1 MTIST
6 PRTPSSIAAAVL
18 CRGWERSL
26 AENKVMPPALTTTG
40 RSRVMP
46 TLPTVAGTLS
56 SARHSALQDLGTLP
70 GTTRSYANSI
80 NDSGQVVGVAYTPG
94 GDERAFLYGGSG
106 PLRYLG
112 TLGGTQSY
120 AEDINASGII
130 VGDSYTADGQRH
142 AFLSD
147 GGAMV
152 DLNLLVD
159 PASGWTLYGAFAIN
173 DAGQILSGAYNT
185 AGVWQPV
192 LLTPVPEPSTLAFLG
207 TGAISVFAYAWR
219 RRLLGVKDSRWF
231 YQGDDGAFPRGWP
244 SSASGNRNLIVAV
257 LIKRPSSGMGF
268 GPGFRRVG
276 HIDHRSKTA
285 STCGNPSP
293 PAARFV
299 SPFVLFVPFV
309 DPSPPFRVFVLSR
322 SRDPPPSLSQP
333 QTTPPPSRS
342 PPPSSFIIPPSSF
355 TIPPGPKTTLAPARP
370 ICYTY
375 RH

>member
-1 MTIST
+1 MRRNLSLSCVAVFGVLGLVLWAGRLSAASYEITDLQGLAAYDINNSGQIVGVDPDLYPHTEAFVRST
-6 PRTPSSIAAAVL
+6 DGVVQHIGMLPGGDSSYATCTSGA
-18 CRGWERSL
+18 
-26 AENKVMPPALTTTG
+26 N
-40 RSRVMP
+40 
-46 TLPTVAGTLS
+46 VAGATMDTNNMGRAFLYSGSGPMQDLGTLFGTRES
-56 SARHSALQDLGTLP
+56 NAASVSDSGQVVGDCYDNQYASHAFLYSGSGPMQRLGTFAGGKQSHATGINNNGQIAGYADTADGSWHAFVCAGTGALQDLGTLP

-94 GDERAFLYGGSG
+94 GDERVFLYGGSG

-152 DLNLLVD
+152 DLNSLVD

-219 RRLLGVKDSRWF
+219 RRR
-231 YQGDDGAFPRGWP
+231 
-244 SSASGNRNLIVAV
+244 SA
-257 LIKRPSSGMGF
+257 
-268 GPGFRRVG
+268 
-276 HIDHRSKTA
+276 
-285 STCGNPSP
+285 
-293 PAARFV
+293 
-299 SPFVLFVPFV
+299 
-309 DPSPPFRVFVLSR
+309 
-322 SRDPPPSLSQP
+322 
-333 QTTPPPSRS
+333 
-342 PPPSSFIIPPSSF
+342 
-355 TIPPGPKTTLAPARP
+355 
-370 ICYTY
+370 
-375 RH
+375 